1 MSPITAVTQSQAGP
15 QAIKTLPARVVT
27 TVRRRRPESDYREY
41 AWVVLI
47 PFAFSHGLGRQRHF
61 TASGSGCWP
70 GLAVGKSAL
79 TRPGAIEGEGQR
91 EADSRPMRPSEVRDR
106 LPQSFSDQI

>member
-47 PFAFSHGLGRQRHF
+47 PFAFSHGLD
-61 TASGSGCWP
+61 P
-70 GLAVGKSAL
+70 LL
-79 TRPGAIEGEGQR
+79 TF
-91 EADSRPMRPSEVRDR
+91 ADAA
-106 LPQSFSDQI
+106 